1 MPKELYDAGYKI
13 IPLSAMVHHVSWVHI
28 DSRLPPMLFKPDMG
42 VIRGPSSPH
51 ICCGLKTKPSSS
63 KKVRKAFLFAFT
75 FIISGGLIFLLITP
89 WNESDVSQSIPSTQS
104 YLDFFEREKAFL
116 ESHKITE
123 HVLQKGETLHDC
135 LTKAGI
141 PSKVAFEYIQTL
153 KKYLNPRMLKPGDFL
168 KLFIDRETN
177 TLEKIVYGTR
187 FERLLTIAR
196 TPWGLVA
203 SEDTIDYV
211 KRIATAYGTIK
222 NSLYETG
229 LRTGIDIGLILGLAD
244 IFAWDIDFATDI
256 RPNDTFKIIYE
267 EYYRD
272 GRWIKNG
279 RILAAEFVNVG
290 SKYQAFY
297 FEDGKGHGDYYDSEG
312 RCLRKQFLKS
322 PLRYKRISS
331 YFSRRR
337 FHPILKIYRPH
348 LGIDYAA
355 PVGTPVE
362 SIGDGKIEFIGWKG
376 DYGRFIRVKHNRNYI
391 TTYGHLSRFAKGLK
405 KGSRIKQGQVIG
417 YVGSTGLATGPHLD
431 FRMIRNGRFVNPLKI
446 QPPPVAPIRK
456 ESMEAFNATVL
467 NLAERLKAIS
477 LKASVQVQEDTYR
490 ERKGG

>member
-1 MPKELYDAGYKI
+1 
-13 IPLSAMVHHVSWVHI
+13 
-28 DSRLPPMLFKPDMG
+28 
-42 VIRGPSSPH
+42 
-51 ICCGLKTKPSSS
+51 
-63 KKVRKAFLFAFT
+63 
-75 FIISGGLIFLLITP
+75 
-89 WNESDVSQSIPSTQS
+89 
-104 YLDFFEREKAFL
+104 
-116 ESHKITE
+116 
-123 HVLQKGETLHDC
+123 
-135 LTKAGI
+135 
-141 PSKVAFEYIQTL
+141 
-153 KKYLNPRMLKPGDFL
+153 
-168 KLFIDRETN
+168 
-177 TLEKIVYGTR
+177 
-187 FERLLTIAR
+187 
-196 TPWGLVA
+196 
-203 SEDTIDYV
+203 
-211 KRIATAYGTIK
+211 
-222 NSLYETG
+222 
-229 LRTGIDIGLILGLAD
+229 
-244 IFAWDIDFATDI
+244 
-256 RPNDTFKIIYE
+256 